1 MNLRKKYAKSI
12 ILDDKVEWHAL
23 SQNDSAQYA
32 QQESNE
38 VERYSKTEIAASFY
52 DP

>member
-1 MNLRKKYAKSI
+1 MLNTISKGNSNTNI
-12 ILDDKVEWHAL
+12 FT
-23 SQNDSAQYA
+23 QYA

-38 VERYSKTEIAASFY
+38 VERYSKTEIAAPLY